1 MTASDGVLEDIKLL
15 AIYIDN
21 VNEKP
26 YFAATQQLGDILE
39 TETKSRVVL
48 DMDGSDPEND
58 ILKYEIIGSS
68 PSGAPF
74 AIDNINGRTFFY
86 SSLMF
91 APKY

>member
-1 MTASDGVLEDIKLL
+1 MTASDGVLEDIKPL
-15 AIYIDN
+15 AIYIAN

-58 ILKYEIIGSS
+58 VLSYEIIGST

-74 AIDNINGRTFFY
+74 TIDSINGIFY
-86 SSLMF
+86 VPFL
-91 APKY
+91 